1 MSAFEI
7 VYVTFVHVLAGSAL
21 ILGCL
26 YGLQILELR
35 RRRHIVDVMVA
46 SALSSDS
53 PIHHLKISTFDGDV
67 KVLRGNDIYT
77 ILVDRTGD
85 PRFDDDGTRD
95 CQEIVVTE
103 WNARRLLVELALM
116 LNLTLTRETRRKIR
130 TETR

>member
-1 MSAFEI
+1 MSTFEI
-7 VYVTFVHVLAGSAL
+7 VYVTFVHMLAGSAL

-26 YGLQILELR
+26 YGLQLLELR
-35 RRRHIVDVMVA
+35 RRRHIVDIMVESA
-46 SALSSDS
+46 SSSSS
-53 PIHHLKISTFDGDV
+53 PIHHLKISAFDGDV

-85 PRFDDDGTRD
+85 PRFNDDGTRD

-116 LNLTLTRETRRKIR
+116 LNLTLTRETRKKIR